1 MTNFTIVDYKT
12 AIRTQYKTAIERDVS
27 GILSDPTPAQLRD
40 FYLRLFEK
48 GLSEIDEEILKLF
61 LEAKENSSLKKAIE
75 NCNIGKL
82 KPIINFLE
90 GGNTENKA
98 RIEMAA
104 ILVDFQFRP
113 FNKFKKEF
121 SEEEL
126 NLINELRNKNNTKEV
141 SEETKIEEVKPEVEE
156 VKGEAEEVK
165 VEGSKEENPI
175 SETIQVFQPE
185 SKPVKIN
192 LFVNVKEKLIHNF
205 KNRLKKTAIATILI
219 FCLIGAV
226 IYFAFFKKH
235 CMQGSE
241 DHYEVVDC
249 SPKDEVVLNEI
260 IPLDEKLLDFRKL
273 KGCDTISCFLKNG
286 EAFVWY
292 GKTASGIDLFNDHG
306 RHPETGISL
315 RPMTHYMFNK
325 YLKGKPCN

>member
-1 MTNFTIVDYKT
+1 MSNFTIIDYKN
-12 AIRTQYKTAIERDVS
+12 AIRTQYKAAIDRDVS

-90 GGNTENKA
+90 GGNTENRA

-104 ILVDFQFRP
+104 ILVDFRYRP
-113 FNKFKKEF
+113 FRKFKKEI

-126 NLINELRNKNNTKEV
+126 ELINELRDTNFSTGLSEGAKNIEKEEIKDIKKETKEV
-141 SEETKIEEVKPEVEE
+141 ETGILTVIS
-156 VKGEAEEVK
+156 K
-165 VEGSKEENPI
+165 VSTINPPL
-175 SETIQVFQPE
+175 TIKRKFLEIIQE
-185 SKPVKIN
+185 
-192 LFVNVKEKLIHNF
+192 
-205 KNRLKKTAIATILI
+205 RLKPIIIATILV
-219 FCLIGAV
+219 FSLIATV
-226 IYFAFFKKH
+226 IYFAFFKNH
-235 CMQGSE
+235 CMQWSE

-249 SPKDEVVLNEI
+249 SSRDNGNPNVIL
-260 IPLDEKLLDFRKL
+260 PLDESLLDFKKL
-273 KGCDTISCFLKNG
+273 KACDTTTCFMKNG

-292 GKTASGIDLFNDHG
+292 GKIGDSVDFFNDNGNG
-306 RHPETGISL
+306 RHPETNAAL
-315 RPMTHYMFNK
+315 RPVTHYMFNK
-325 YLKGKPCN
+325 YLKGKPCK

>member
-1 MTNFTIVDYKT
+1 MPNFTIIDYKT
-12 AIRTQYKTAIERDVS
+12 AIRTQYKAAIERDVS

-90 GGNTENKA
+90 GGNTENRA

-104 ILVDFQFRP
+104 ILVDFEFRP
-113 FNKFKKEF
+113 FGKFKKEI

-126 NLINELRNKNNTKEV
+126 KLINELRDTNFTDLAD
-141 SEETKIEEVKPEVEE
+141 EETKDKD
-156 VKGEAEEVK
+156 VK
-165 VEGSKEENPI
+165 VEEPKDEIIEILTIVSEPPTIGPPI
-175 SETIQVFQPE
+175 NTKRNLLEIIYKRA
-185 SKPVKIN
+185 KPIIIV
-192 LFVNVKEKLIHNF
+192 
-205 KNRLKKTAIATILI
+205 TILV
-219 FCLIGAV
+219 FGLIGAV
-226 IYFAFFKKH
+226 IYFAFFKNH
-235 CMQGSE
+235 CMQWSD

-249 SPKDEVVLNEI
+249 STKDNGNFNVV
-260 IPLDEKLLDFRKL
+260 IPLDESLLDFRKL
-273 KGCDTISCFLKNG
+273 KACDTTTCFMKNG

-292 GKTASGIDLFNDHG
+292 GKTSEGVDFFNDNG
-306 RHPETGISL
+306 NGKHPETKGAL
-315 RPMTHYMFNK
+315 RPVTHYMFNK
-325 YLKGKPCN
+325 YLKGKPCQ

>member
-1 MTNFTIVDYKT
+1 M
-12 AIRTQYKTAIERDVS
+12 S

-121 SEEEL
+121 SEDEL
-126 NLINELRNKNNTKEV
+126 ELIKELRDASVWNDLSEKTK
-141 SEETKIEEVKPEVEE
+141 VEE
-156 VKGEAEEVK
+156 EK
-165 VEGSKEENPI
+165 VETSKEEI
-175 SETIQVFQPE
+175 QAIGTIQVFESE

-192 LFVNVKEKLIHNF
+192 LFVNAKKKLIHNF

-226 IYFAFFKKH
+226 VYFAFFKKH
-235 CMQGSE
+235 CMQWSE

-249 SPKDEVVLNEI
+249 SANDDDVVLNEI
-260 IPLDEKLLDFRKL
+260 IPLDKDLLDFRKL
-273 KGCDTISCFLKNG
+273 KACDTTRCFMENG
-286 EAFVWY
+286 DSFVWY
-292 GKTASGIDLFNDHG
+292 SKTPNGIDFFNDNG
-306 RHPETGISL
+306 NGKHPVTKGAL
-315 RPMTHYMFNK
+315 RPVSHYIFNK
-325 YLKGKPCN
+325 YLRGKPCE

>member
-121 SEEEL
+121 SEDEL
-126 NLINELRNKNNTKEV
+126 ELIKELRDASVWNDLSEKTK
-141 SEETKIEEVKPEVEE
+141 VEE
-156 VKGEAEEVK
+156 EK
-165 VEGSKEENPI
+165 VETSKEEI
-175 SETIQVFQPE
+175 QAIGTIQVFESE

-192 LFVNVKEKLIHNF
+192 LFVNAKKKLIHNF

-226 IYFAFFKKH
+226 VYFAFFKKH
-235 CMQGSE
+235 CMQWSE

-249 SPKDEVVLNEI
+249 SANDDDVVLNEI
-260 IPLDEKLLDFRKL
+260 IPLDKDLLDFRKL
-273 KGCDTISCFLKNG
+273 KACDTTRCFMENG
-286 EAFVWY
+286 DSFVWY
-292 GKTASGIDLFNDHG
+292 SKTPNGIDFFNDNG
-306 RHPETGISL
+306 NGKHPVTKGAL
-315 RPMTHYMFNK
+315 RPVSHYIFNK
-325 YLKGKPCN
+325 YLRGKPCE